1 MENTQKARNSS
12 YYTFLAYQ
20 QMKYRENL
28 ENKKKEEF
36 LLYKE
41 SVMKEMILY
50 KQYRNLEK
58 GNTYYIEKINNTV
71 RDFQDNFI
79 DKEELDNLLM
89 VIQKE
94 IVKSC
99 NLSNQQLIS
108 LTKLINRERFT
119 YLYLSDPCEFS

>member
-1 MENTQKARNSS
+1 
-12 YYTFLAYQ
+12 
-20 QMKYRENL
+20 
-28 ENKKKEEF
+28 
-36 LLYKE
+36 
-41 SVMKEMILY
+41 MKEMILY
-50 KQYRNLEK
+50 KQHRNLEK

>member
-119 YLYLSDPCEFS
+119 YLYLSDPCKFS